1 MWSEFRRNLLENKW
15 RGWLGKFWEKLALS
29 KRPKEKNYK
38 TITDVVKDNLI
49 IGKLNFFSFVASILQ
64 PFLTKYQSD
73 NLLVPFMYDGIVD
86 LAKSLMRII
95 IKTEKNRWC
104 CGEKLQGLWINLGCA
119 AANSIFDLKC
129 QDQF

>member
-1 MWSEFRRNLLENKW
+1 M
-15 RGWLGKFWEKLALS
+15 GKFWEKLALS
-29 KRPKEKNYK
+29 KRPKKKNYK

-95 IKTEKNRWC
+95 IKTEKNR
-104 CGEKLQGLWINLGCA
+104 
-119 AANSIFDLKC
+119 
-129 QDQF
+129 